1 MYMNHLLLADFRNI
15 ATAEI
20 KLNEG
25 INILYGDN
33 AQGKTN
39 ILEAVYICA
48 TGRSHR
54 TKIDAQLIQFGKKE
68 AHIKAF
74 VVRDRRTDRID
85 VHLKKDEKK
94 GIAVNGIPIRKSGD
108 LFGTLHT
115 VMFSP
120 EDLQL
125 IKNAPSERRRFI
137 DMELCQLSN
146 VYYYDLQQYYK
157 VLKQRNN
164 LLKRI
169 QKNMKLR
176 ETLFAWDAQMCQYGM
191 RVIDSRKSFISRL
204 NTIASAIHNG
214 ITEGKEELL
223 IEYKP
228 NVLKDDFS
236 EKLSSSTEKDI
247 LYGSTTVGPH
257 KDDII
262 FYVNN
267 NDVKIFGSQGQQRT
281 AALSAKMAEI
291 EIIKSETG
299 QSPVLLLDDVLSELD
314 ERRQYFLL
322 DGIRNTQTI
331 ITCTGIEDSIKKYT
345 EKANIFYIKNGE
357 IEGKHMTF

>member
-1 MYMNHLLLADFRNI
+1 MYINNLLLADFRNI
-15 ATAEI
+15 SMAEI
-20 KLNEG
+20 KLSEG
-25 INILYGDN
+25 INILFGDN

-54 TKIDAQLIQFGKKE
+54 TKIDGQLINFSKRE

-74 VVRDRRTDRID
+74 IVRNRRTDRID

-94 GIAVNGIPIRKSGD
+94 GIAVNGVPIRKSGD

-169 QKNMKLR
+169 QKNIKLK
-176 ETLFAWDAQMCQYGM
+176 ETLFVWDLQMCQYGM
-191 RVIDSRKSFISRL
+191 RVIDSRKAFIER
-204 NTIASAIHNG
+204 ISAISAKIHSC
-214 ITEGKEELL
+214 ITEENEKLV

-228 NVLKDDFS
+228 NVLSCDFA
-236 EKLSSSTEKDI
+236 EKLASSTEKDI
-247 LYGSTTVGPH
+247 IYGSTTCGPH
-257 KDDII
+257 KDDLI
-262 FYVNN
+262 FYVNQ

-281 AALSAKMAEI
+281 AALSAKLAEI
-291 EIIKSETG
+291 EIIKAETG
-299 QSPVLLLDDVLSELD
+299 ETPVLLLDDVLSELD
-314 ERRQYFLL
+314 ERRQYYLL
-322 DGIRNTQTI
+322 DSIRDTQTI

-345 EKANIFYIKNGE
+345 EKAFIFNIKNGIVE
-357 IEGKHMTF
+357 QGQNL

>member
-1 MYMNHLLLADFRNI
+1 MYINNLLLADFRNI
-15 ATAEI
+15 AMAEI
-20 KLNEG
+20 QLNCG
-25 INILYGDN
+25 INILHGDN

-54 TKIDAQLIQFGKKE
+54 TKMDSQLIKFGKKE

-94 GIAVNGIPIRKSGD
+94 GIAVNGIPIRRSGD
-108 LFGTLHT
+108 LFGTLHS

-137 DMELCQLSN
+137 DLELCQLSN
-146 VYYYDLQQYYK
+146 IYYYDLQQYYK

-169 QKNMKLR
+169 QKSVKLKD
-176 ETLFAWDAQMCQYGM
+176 TLFAWDSQMCQYGM
-191 RVIDSRKSFISRL
+191 RVIDSRRSFVTRL
-204 NTIASAIHNG
+204 NDISSKIHDG
-214 ITEGKEELL
+214 ITEGKEVLL
-223 IEYKP
+223 IDYKP
-228 NVLKDDFS
+228 NVLSEDFAQ
-236 EKLSSSTEKDI
+236 KLMSSIDKDI

-262 FYVNN
+262 FYVNQ
-267 NDVKIFGSQGQQRT
+267 NDVKLFGSQGQQRT
-281 AALSAKMAEI
+281 AALSAKLAEI

-299 QSPVLLLDDVLSELD
+299 QTPILLLDDVLSELD
-314 ERRQYFLL
+314 EGRQHFLL
-322 DGIRNTQTI
+322 ESICDIQTI
-331 ITCTGIEDSIKKYT
+331 ITCTGIEDSIKKYA
-345 EKANIFYIKNGE
+345 EKSSVFQIKNGTVQSRHTA
-357 IEGKHMTF
+357 I